1 MRKTDLITQVSI
13 LCNRPQRDVAA
24 VVDCFLDKIVRTLEK
39 EEKVVLRNFGTF
51 SPKIRKGRPAR
62 DFVKGQGIFIQER
75 VCPHFCPSKNF
86 RYRMEKIGNRAANRK
101 KANE

>member
-24 VVDCFLDKIVRTLEK
+24 VIDCFLDKIVRSLEK

-51 SPKIRKGRPAR
+51 SSKVRKGRPAR
-62 DFVKGQGIFIQER
+62 DFMKGEEIFIQDR

-86 RYRMEKIGNRAANRK
+86 RYRVEKIKNTSVNRK
-101 KANE
+101 RENE